1 MTNFTLLFLSV
12 AGIIGFWI
20 YRRAR
25 APDLLNEIYN
35 GLKHLAFRDSQRGE
49 PVSAERYTKMADAIM
64 DGQAYV
70 QGKQIVNL
78 EHLKDTARLVLH
90 SMNYSLLEECG
101 IYRQNHKHACY
112 EAVGNLT
119 IQLSRIIKRKSKKA

>member
-1 MTNFTLLFLSV
+1 MSNFALLFFCV
-12 AGIIGFWI
+12 AGVISFWI

-35 GLKHLAFRDSQRGE
+35 GLKHIAFRESQRGD

-70 QGKQIVNL
+70 HGKQIANL
-78 EHLKDTARLVLH
+78 GHVKETARFVLH
-90 SMNYSLLEECG
+90 SMNYSVLEECG

-112 EAVGNLT
+112 EATGNLT
-119 IQLSRIIKRKSKKA
+119 KQLSRIIERESKKA